1 VYNGNANIN
10 PVVNDGSATASLTI
24 GSSVASGDNAVVTV
38 STTLPHNF
46 TNGDIITI
54 PDCDAPFFNSDR
66 VAITVINT
74 TTFSYPIST
83 NISTGFAVITGTSSG
98 GFIVSDDPAT
108 VDINMAVVFTEQ
120 TGSLTLNGSPINS
133 ATVYYVRS
141 INPSTNVIT
150 LGLAQD
156 GISLTAAGTGTATV
170 RNKITGTAY
179 KGFLYQKYSGT
190 SMAAA
195 QVTGLLALALEK
207 YPNMNQQ
214 DARNYII
221 SYAKNNKLT
230 VTTGGYNDSTSLQ
243 GGENKFAFYYKE
255 RPDTGITVPKSKEWL
270 RPDTGLVFPR
280 AVIKRK

>member
-1 VYNGNANIN
+1 
-10 PVVNDGSATASLTI
+10 
-24 GSSVASGDNAVVTV
+24 V

-54 PDCDAPFFNSDR
+54 PDCSTSFFNSDR
-66 VAITVINT
+66 VAITVINP

-83 NISTGFAVITGTSSG
+83 NISTGSVAITGTVDG
-98 GFIVSDDPAT
+98 KFTTDAVETI
-108 VDINMAVVFTEQ
+108 DINMAVAFAEQ

-133 ATVYYVRS
+133 ATVYYVGT
-141 INPSTNVIT
+141 INSSTNQFT
-150 LGLAQD
+150 LSLTLD
-156 GISLTAAGTGTATV
+156 NTSPLTAAGTGTATV

-207 YPNMNQQ
+207 YPGMTQE

-243 GGENKFAFYYKE
+243 GGNNKFAFYYKE
-255 RPDTGITVPKSKEWL
+255 RPDTGITVPKFKEWL
-270 RPDTGLVFPR
+270 RPLTGLVFPR
-280 AVIKRK
+280 QIIRKSK